1 MQKKEQSMSKTEID
15 ENGVKYEVFETTDMF
30 PALKDPEI
38 VKKFNDLESQEKEA
52 LNKLYFFMESQKNK
66 GKLIKLKD
74 WAVAEELTDNVARIR
89 DEKLKT
95 LIGR

>member
-1 MQKKEQSMSKTEID
+1 MSRTEID
-15 ENGVKYEVFETTDMF
+15 EDGTKYEVFETTDMF
-30 PALKDPEI
+30 PALKDPEV

-52 LNKLYFFMESQKNK
+52 LNSLFFFMERQKNK
-66 GKLIKLKD
+66 GELIKLKD

>member
-30 PALKDPEI
+30 PALKDPKN
-38 VKKFNDLESQEKEA
+38 VAKFNELESQEKEA
-52 LNKLYFFMESQKNK
+52 LNKLFFFMQSLQNSGEIEN
-66 GKLIKLKD
+66 LKD
-74 WAVAEELTDNVARIR
+74 PSLAEQLIDNVADLRE
-89 DEKLKT
+89 EKLKT

>member
-1 MQKKEQSMSKTEID
+1 MSRTEID
-15 ENGVKYEVFETTDMF
+15 EDGTKYEVYETTDMF
-30 PALKDPEI
+30 PALKDPEN
-38 VKKFNDLESQEKEA
+38 VAKFNKLESEEKEA

-74 WAVAEELTDNVARIR
+74 WAIAEELTDNVARIR